1 MRAWFVFLVALKQKR
16 RDHLGLLLTVLTAP
30 LFVMMYW
37 VFFSDVSATYHVAI
51 FDGDTTAQA
60 GSTHGAAFVESLEEF
75 TSSDGTPFF
84 SVSTV
89 SSRSALERTVQRGE
103 ASVGVVL
110 NDDFSRGLSSA
121 RTAAKAELIGD
132 ATDPNYRISSALIGK
147 ALNGYAAK
155 VTATPPTVTVEENPI
170 GLSGARTPF
179 EAYVPGLLVFA
190 VIMLIFSSSMSVVR
204 EVESGTLARLRLT
217 PVTSLD
223 LLFGLSSVQLI
234 LGLASVSL
242 TLATAWLLGFRS
254 EGSLILAMAIAS
266 LACLA
271 SVGIGMVV
279 ASLSKTQTRSFL
291 ISSVAMFL
299 LVLFSGIVFP
309 RPDVTILTV
318 AGQTIDLFDLLPT
331 THMGGALGKV
341 MTLGA
346 TTGEIAYEIIALTA
360 ISLANYVLGGLLFA
374 RSGRPASDVWEGL
387 P

>member
-1 MRAWFVFLVALKQKR
+1 MRGWFVFLVALKQKR
-16 RDHLGLLLTVLTAP
+16 RDRLGLLLTVLTAP

-37 VFFSDVSATYHVAI
+37 VFFSEVSATYYVAVL
-51 FDGDTTAQA
+51 DEDAA
-60 GSTHGAAFVESLEEF
+60 AAASPAHGAAFIKSLANF

-89 SSRSALERTVQRGE
+89 GDRSALDRKVQRSE
-103 ASVGVVL
+103 VSLGVVL
-110 NDDFSRGLSSA
+110 GDSFSRGFSNPQ
-121 RTAAKAELIGD
+121 TAAKATLIGD
-132 ATDPNYRISSALIGK
+132 ATDPNYRISSVLIGK
-147 ALNGYAAK
+147 ALEGYAAK
-155 VTATPPTVTVEENPI
+155 VTATPPTVVAEEKPI
-170 GLSGARTPF
+170 GLSGTRTPF

-223 LLFGLSSVQLI
+223 LLFGLSSVQLL
-234 LGLASVSL
+234 LGLASVLL
-242 TLATAWLLGFRS
+242 TLATAGLLGFRS
-254 EGSLILAMAIAS
+254 EGSLLLAMAIAS

-309 RPDVTILTV
+309 RPDITVLTV

-331 THMGGALGKV
+331 THMGEALGKV

-346 TTGEIAYEIIALTA
+346 TAGEVAYEIIALTA
-360 ISLANYVLGGLLFA
+360 IALVNYLLGGLLFA